1 MFKNLKIST
10 KLNLNLAIIIIGL
23 IIAAITSFTVINS
36 LSQEYKHSVKTAK
49 KTDLLKSIFLGGL
62 LYNSSSG
69 VVFQNP
75 NSQKAKNTMK
85 SAISQVD
92 RYYKEFSKLDKKL
105 SMQISG
111 KVQNFKTTASSLQKK
126 AASGGKLTKDDM
138 KTSLQ
143 KWRELKFEIIEH
155 LEVLKKE
162 SASSIEHYDNLI
174 DDSLVFIV
182 TSIIIAA
189 IILIIFN
196 MVLIKSIT
204 TPLHVLQNA
213 MKALSNQ
220 SKDSNQKIKNIAKD
234 ETGDIANSFNN
245 FIEKIHIQSL
255 EDEKVIKNVREVV
268 EQIKKGNLSTRVTT
282 STTNPAIMHLVES
295 LNSML
300 TILHETIEHSLQVL
314 HQYQNQNFT
323 SKTDMRCEGE
333 TAQLMEGINSLGSEI
348 SSMLVTSNQRG
359 LHLQKSSIELL
370 ENMDILNKSTNEAA
384 ASLEETA
391 AALEQITQNVNQNNT
406 NVQEMSKY
414 ANEVINS
421 AKLGQELST
430 QTDNA
435 MDEINNEV
443 TSINEAITIIDQI
456 AFQTNILSLN
466 AAVEAA
472 TAGEAG
478 KGFAVVAQEVRNL
491 ASRSAEAANE
501 IKKLVETAK
510 HKADSGKE
518 VAFKMTQGYE
528 KLYENIN
535 GTIELISNVEQASLH
550 QQQAISQV
558 NDAVNLLDKQTQN
571 NASVAAHTDT
581 IADQTNKISN
591 QIVADTQ
598 SKQFIGK
605 NEPSQN
611 DQTSENKKTKK
622 ETDSTKDDIKDEWEN
637 F

>member
-1 MFKNLKIST
+1 
-10 KLNLNLAIIIIGL
+10 
-23 IIAAITSFTVINS
+23 
-36 LSQEYKHSVKTAK
+36 
-49 KTDLLKSIFLGGL
+49 
-62 LYNSSSG
+62 
-69 VVFQNP
+69 
-75 NSQKAKNTMK
+75 
-85 SAISQVD
+85 
-92 RYYKEFSKLDKKL
+92 
-105 SMQISG
+105 
-111 KVQNFKTTASSLQKK
+111 
-126 AASGGKLTKDDM
+126 
-138 KTSLQ
+138 
-143 KWRELKFEIIEH
+143 
-155 LEVLKKE
+155 
-162 SASSIEHYDNLI
+162 
-174 DDSLVFIV
+174 
-182 TSIIIAA
+182 
-189 IILIIFN
+189 
-196 MVLIKSIT
+196 
-204 TPLHVLQNA
+204 
-213 MKALSNQ
+213 
-220 SKDSNQKIKNIAKD
+220 
-234 ETGDIANSFNN
+234 
-245 FIEKIHIQSL
+245 
-255 EDEKVIKNVREVV
+255 
-268 EQIKKGNLSTRVTT
+268 
-282 STTNPAIMHLVES
+282 
-295 LNSML
+295 
-300 TILHETIEHSLQVL
+300 
-314 HQYQNQNFT
+314 
-323 SKTDMRCEGE
+323 
-333 TAQLMEGINSLGSEI
+333 
-348 SSMLVTSNQRG
+348 MLVTSNQRG

-581 IADQTNKISN
+581 IADKTNKISN

-605 NEPSQN
+605 NEPTQN
-611 DQTSENKKTKK
+611 GQTSENNKTKK
-622 ETDSTKDDIKDEWEN
+622 ETDITKDDKKDEWEN